1 MTSRATKLTDSELIQ
16 AIFDASEDSDT
27 RYGFFL
33 GAGASV
39 ASDIPAA
46 GELSKKWL
54 ETIGENNKEI
64 DISKWRKHP
73 AKYYSQ
79 IFDQRFKANR
89 LDGDDEL
96 QKYINK
102 AEPSVGYLFLA
113 QILTET
119 KNKFVLTTNFDT
131 MTEDALFSLKG
142 VKPLVIGHESLA
154 RYLSVSHFVRPTIV
168 KLHHDYLLSPKNT
181 KKDTEELS
189 ESFRKRLN
197 PILENTHLIVIGY
210 GGNDASIMNYLEN
223 NANRKPIYWC
233 YRNEK
238 LLSTEI
244 KNKLMD
250 KDFIVEIKD
259 FDRFMLMLKGKLNLD
274 SLINQENIEKSPLV
288 INAIKVAERH
298 KGQLEKL
305 AETELE
311 VDEIEVIKGQLPDWW
326 DYELKVRG
334 EANIDKKDEI
344 YKAGLEIHPK
354 SPELHG
360 NYAFFLHDI
369 RNDYDKAEIHYKR
382 ALKFDPN
389 NVNINGNYAT
399 FLNYTRNDYD
409 KAEIHYKRALKFDP
423 NNVNVNVNVNVNG
436 NYATFLNYTRNDYDK
451 AEIHYKRALKFDP
464 NNVIVNGNYATF
476 LNYTRNDYDK
486 AEIHYK
492 RALKFDPNNVTV
504 NGNYATFLNYTRND
518 YDKAEIHY
526 KRALKFDPNNVAVN
540 GNYASFLTHI
550 HKDYDQAKK
559 YYKKALELDSNHANT
574 NGNYAQ
580 CLLIQGK
587 ESQATVYLN
596 KAFEFADKDKN
607 LLIELWFYRL
617 AHYPAYRVEAIKHL
631 DDLLEAREGSMRRD
645 FSGNIKRAKEQG
657 FKPIALLQEY
667 ADKINRVKGDA

>member
-1 MTSRATKLTDSELIQ
+1 MTSGATKLTDSELIQ

-305 AETELE
+305 AKTELE
-311 VDEIEVIKGQLPDWW
+311 VDEIEVIKGQ
-326 DYELKVRG
+326 ECIV
-334 EANIDKKDEI
+334 
-344 YKAGLEIHPK
+344 
-354 SPELHG
+354 SM
-360 NYAFFLHDI
+360 
-369 RNDYDKAEIHYKR
+369 
-382 ALKFDPN
+382 KFR
-389 NVNINGNYAT
+389 T
-399 FLNYTRNDYD
+399 FR
-409 KAEIHYKRALKFDP
+409 
-423 NNVNVNVNVNVNG
+423 
-436 NYATFLNYTRNDYDK
+436 
-451 AEIHYKRALKFDP
+451 
-464 NNVIVNGNYATF
+464 
-476 LNYTRNDYDK
+476 
-486 AEIHYK
+486 
-492 RALKFDPNNVTV
+492 
-504 NGNYATFLNYTRND
+504 
-518 YDKAEIHY
+518 
-526 KRALKFDPNNVAVN
+526 
-540 GNYASFLTHI
+540 
-550 HKDYDQAKK
+550 
-559 YYKKALELDSNHANT
+559 
-574 NGNYAQ
+574 
-580 CLLIQGK
+580 
-587 ESQATVYLN
+587 VYL
-596 KAFEFADKDKN
+596 
-607 LLIELWFYRL
+607 
-617 AHYPAYRVEAIKHL
+617 
-631 DDLLEAREGSMRRD
+631 
-645 FSGNIKRAKEQG
+645 
-657 FKPIALLQEY
+657 
-667 ADKINRVKGDA
+667 

>member
-1 MTSRATKLTDSELIQ
+1 MTSGATKLTDSELIQ

-305 AETELE
+305 AKTELE

-326 DYELKVRG
+326 DYELKVRS

-344 YKAGLEIHPK
+344 YKAGLEVHPK

-360 NYAFFLHDI
+360 NYALFLHDI
-369 RNDYDKAEIHYKR
+369 LTDYDKAEIHYKC

-389 NVNINGNYAT
+389 NVT
-399 FLNYTRNDYD
+399 
-409 KAEIHYKRALKFDP
+409 
-423 NNVNVNVNVNVNG
+423 VNG

-451 AEIHYKRALKFDP
+451 AEIHYKCALKFDP
-464 NNVIVNGNYATF
+464 NDVDVNGNYAAF

-492 RALKFDPNNVTV
+492 CALKFDPNNVAV
-504 NGNYATFLNYTRND
+504 NGNYAAFLNYTRND

-587 ESQATVYLN
+587 ESQATAYLN

-607 LLIELWFYRL
+607 LLIDLWFYRL

-631 DDLLEAREGSMRRD
+631 DDLLEAREGSMRWD

-657 FKPIALLQEY
+657 FEPIALLQEY